1 METSS
6 KEYKE
11 HLENKYLPGR
21 AFYLKKFFY
30 PKIFSYF
37 KEGDV
42 VDLGFG
48 TGEFLDYVKSKGRKI
63 TGIDSNT
70 FLVNMC
76 KERGFDVT
84 IDDVT
89 QLNTIHTPMSNAII
103 DNVLEHLDMEQINSF
118 FDKVS
123 KKMKKGGTLVV
134 IVPDSKGYQRDPTHK
149 TFVNKEIISQMCSK
163 YGCSIKDNFL
173 HPFNMG
179 FMGRILYLNMQV
191 FVITF

>member
-30 PKIFSYF
+30 PKLFRYF
-37 KEGDV
+37 KEGDI

-48 TGEFLDYVKSKGRKI
+48 TGEFLDYVKSKNRKI
-63 TGIDSNT
+63 TGVDSNI
-70 FLVNMC
+70 FLVDMC
-76 KERGFDVT
+76 KQRGFDVK

-89 QLNTIHTPMSNAII
+89 KLDTITTPMKNAII
-103 DNVLEHLDMEQINSF
+103 DNVLEHLDIDQINAF
-118 FDKVS
+118 FIQVKA
-123 KKMKKGGTLVV
+123 KMQKEGTLIV
-134 IVPDSKGYQRDPTHK
+134 IVPDSKGYERDPTHK
-149 TFVNKEIISQMCSK
+149 TFVNSEIIQQMCQRH
-163 YGCSIKDNFL
+163 GCSLRAKFL

-179 FMGRILYLNMQV
+179 FMGKILYLNMQV
-191 FVITF
+191 FIITF